1 MEHPSQA
8 WLDKFNDTLVPEEFV
23 EISYDSI
30 LSGLQEDAS
39 FYSAYNT
46 EQLPFSNV
54 ENLTGEKNRPLVKY
68 ATGELNLHVLDGSFT
83 LPPSDVPY
91 KDSGLISYGI
101 VSDNNYPVISFQF
114 RKNTHKAFRP
124 GITIVW
130 SNSLDEYATDFIVR
144 AFGKGVDEEEDD
156 WGGSSYTVANVQG
169 NKDVYC
175 EIPADFT
182 LNPDE
187 LWRFDITVKK
197 WSIPNRRARV
207 EWIFFGFQKIYDKND
222 IVSYTHTSSRDP
234 ISGQLS
240 KDSIEF
246 SLDNSDKK
254 WDAINPKGMYRYL
267 YERQPVKVRYGMEVD
282 GEVQWINGGKYF
294 LSEWSTPSNG
304 LEASFVARDAF
315 EFLMTSNYTGRKY
328 GTLYEMCYDA
338 LETFSSKI
346 SSFYISEELKEYS
359 TDISKESTSYK
370 NSDILQLAANAA
382 GMALYQTR
390 DGQIRIERVNMVASS
405 EDEIYEIPIINNYQW
420 PEITFASKVKNVSC
434 NVNGTEHV
442 YPESSNIDGVT
453 QTVSNELLTETMLK
467 KSKNSIT
474 EAYAVLANRKK
485 VELEYR
491 ASPHIDA
498 FDHVRFNHNYGY
510 ASNVFVTESKY
521 QYTGCFKGTLSGYIL
536 SDVSSVKLSPT
547 SLSLIY
553 GESRVL
559 SASLLPENE
568 DLPTISWRAIPEDIV
583 SLHVLTNQSGK
594 STCLVQYSKKGSAT
608 VSAYVGAVSSSA
620 SVIDNSPTFTLSN
633 SSIAVNWG
641 SPVEIKA
648 TFSPSTHATPS
659 INWRASPSD
668 VVKLEATQTG
678 GTSTCKISWLKKGNA
693 TITVTAAEEKAICSV
708 VANPATIGSLP
719 IGTTLYIKEN
729 NQRTAFVLA
738 KHDYEKDSSKLGLIT
753 TFHGNGKGLSLL
765 ARSSKTVLSHV
776 WNTESASYN
785 SRFTNIYSGS
795 TIDKWLNGEYFRTLD
810 SSISSKIKNTNIRV
824 SPGPQTY
831 KDDDGNSH
839 TTDGSA
845 VTWISR
851 KVFLLSATELGM
863 SSSVSGVTKEGT
875 ALPNCSEMLY
885 NIIGDSNYAWTRSR
899 CFDATPFAY
908 PEFFKYNNS
917 AVVSPDKYRDG
928 YYTYTEIGDV
938 SKERPVVP
946 AFTLPATLEVDVNG
960 NVLT

>member
-30 LSGLQEDAS
+30 LPGLQESAS
-39 FYSAYNT
+39 PYSAKNT
-46 EQLPFSNV
+46 EQLVFSNA
-54 ENLTGEKNRPLVKY
+54 ENLTKEKDRPLVKY

-83 LPPSDVPY
+83 LPPSSEPY
-91 KDSGLISYGI
+91 KDGGLISYGI
-101 VSDNNYPVISFQF
+101 VSDGNYPVISFEF
-114 RKNTHKAFRP
+114 PKNTHKAFRP

-144 AFGKGVDEEEDD
+144 AFGKDEESDD

-207 EWIFFGFQKIYDKND
+207 EWIFFGFKKVYDKKD

-315 EFLMTSNYTGRKY
+315 EFLMTSNYTGRKV
-328 GTLYEMCYDA
+328 GTLYQMCYDA
-338 LETFSSKI
+338 LETTSSI
-346 SSFYISEELKEYS
+346 SNFYISEELKEYS
-359 TDISKESTSYK
+359 ADISGENTSYK

-405 EDEIYEIPIINNYQW
+405 DDEVYEIPIINNYQW
-420 PEITFASKVKNVSC
+420 PEISFASRVKDVSC
-434 NVNGTEHV
+434 NINGTEHL
-442 YPESSNIDGVT
+442 YPENSNLEGVT
-453 QTVSNELLTETMLK
+453 QTVSNELLTEEMLK

-474 EAYAVLANRKK
+474 EAYAMLANRKK

-491 ASPHIDA
+491 ASPHVDA
-498 FDHVRFNHNYGY
+498 FDHVKLNHNYGY

-536 SDVSSVKLSPT
+536 SDVSSVNLSPT
-547 SLSLIY
+547 SLSLVY

-583 SLHVLTNQSGK
+583 SLHVLTNKSGK

-633 SSIAVNWG
+633 SSITVNWG

-648 TFSPSTHATPS
+648 TFSPSTHAAPS

-693 TITVTAAEEKAICSV
+693 TITVTAAEEKATCSV
-708 VANPATIGSLP
+708 VASPATIGSLP
-719 IGTTLYIKEN
+719 IGTTLYIKES

-738 KHDYEKDSSKLGLIT
+738 KHNYEEASSKWP
-753 TFHGNGKGLSLL
+753 TFPGNGKGLSLL

-863 SSSVSGVTKEGT
+863 SSSVSGITKEGT

-885 NIIGDSNYAWTRSR
+885 NIIGSSNYAWTRSR

-908 PEFFKYNNS
+908 PEYFKYNNS
-917 AVVSPDKYRDG
+917 AVVSPGKYRDG
-928 YYTYTEIGDV
+928 YYTYTEIGNV
-938 SKERPVVP
+938 SKERPVIP

-960 NVLT
+960 NILV